1 MTETTDSRFFPT
13 HTLESAPSA
22 SRKRLQAAQ
31 AQFGFVP
38 LPLARHASAPSV
50 LEGFALLH
58 EQFEATSLSPLAREV
73 VALTM
78 ARRLDCKLCRALHS
92 QLARAR
98 GATPELVEAL
108 LRGEAIPSR
117 ELAGVARLTERTLD
131 THGAV
136 GDSDLK
142 EFFDHGYT
150 AQQALEV
157 VVGIAAYTLSILAN
171 RMTQSE
177 MIR

>member
-1 MTETTDSRFFPT
+1 MTTSGRVKKGRELMTETTDSRFFPT

-22 SRKRLQAAQ
+22 SQKRLQAAQ

-78 ARRLDCKLCRALHS
+78 ARRLDCKLCRALKV
-92 QLARAR
+92 
-98 GATPELVEAL
+98 P
-108 LRGEAIPSR
+108 
-117 ELAGVARLTERTLD
+117 
-131 THGAV
+131 
-136 GDSDLK
+136 GD
-142 EFFDHGYT
+142 E
-150 AQQALEV
+150 
-157 VVGIAAYTLSILAN
+157 
-171 RMTQSE
+171 
-177 MIR
+177 